1 MALGLTGRVA
11 IVTGASRG
19 IGRAI
24 AQRLC
29 AENARVCMVSR
40 RPDVLEAA
48 CAEIAAQTGAEVLI
62 HPGDVSDAA
71 LPRKTVAAVMAKWN
85 RVDILVNNA
94 GGPPP
99 GSFLLQSSETWALA
113 LQQNF
118 LSCVRFCETVA
129 PLMKKASW
137 GRIINITSTVARE
150 PEPSM
155 ILSSCARAA
164 VLAFS
169 KAIARELAP
178 DNITV
183 NSICPGSVETER
195 AVSLLQA
202 AAEARN
208 RPYSEIKA
216 QSEASI
222 PIGRFASPEEIA
234 DVALYLAS
242 ERSRYVTGTAVVVDG
257 GLTKSLF

>member
-1 MALGLTGRVA
+1 MDLGLTGRVA

-24 AQRLC
+24 AHRLC
-29 AENARVCMVSR
+29 AEKARVCMVSR

-48 CAEIAAQTGAEVLI
+48 GAEIAAQTGGEILVF
-62 HPGDVSDAA
+62 PGDVADAA
-71 LPRKTVAAVMAKWN
+71 LPGKAVAAVLARWN
-85 RVDILVNNA
+85 RIDILVNNA

-99 GSFLLQSSETWALA
+99 GSFLLQSEETWALA

-137 GRIINITSTVARE
+137 GRIVNIASTVARE

-155 ILSSCARAA
+155 VLSSSARAA

-183 NSICPGSVETER
+183 NTICPGSVETER
-195 AVSLLQA
+195 AVSLLMA
-202 AAEARN
+202 AARAEN
-208 RPYSEIKA
+208 RPYPEVKA
-216 QSEASI
+216 RSEASV
-222 PIGRFASPEEIA
+222 PIGRFASADEIA

-242 ERSRYVTGTAVVVDG
+242 ERSRYITGTAIVVDG
-257 GLTKSLF
+257 GLTKGLF